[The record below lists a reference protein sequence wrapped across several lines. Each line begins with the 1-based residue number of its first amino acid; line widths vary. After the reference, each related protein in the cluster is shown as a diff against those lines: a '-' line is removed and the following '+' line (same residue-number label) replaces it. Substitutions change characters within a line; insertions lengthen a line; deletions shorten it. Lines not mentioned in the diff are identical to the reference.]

1 MGALR
6 VFMADVNVTNS
17 VKIWEVIGKQSISG
31 IDWKQGIFIF
41 HFYSFWIHFVDL
53 IFNFKN
59 FKALFLL
66 TILWMIIQL

>member
-31 IDWKQGIFIF
+31 IDWKQGIFFSIF
-41 HFYSFWIHFVDL
+41 IPFGF
-53 IFNFKN
+53 
-59 FKALFLL
+59 
-66 TILWMIIQL
+66 IL